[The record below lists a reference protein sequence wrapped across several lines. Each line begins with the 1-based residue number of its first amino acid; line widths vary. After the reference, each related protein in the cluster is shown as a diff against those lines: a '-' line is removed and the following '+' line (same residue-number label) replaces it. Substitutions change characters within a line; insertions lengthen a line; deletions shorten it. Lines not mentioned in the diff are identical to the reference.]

1 MTGDLMISQANSTGS
16 GPRLSIIVP
25 VYNERESMPQ
35 LLTELSHWRQL
46 GAEVLLVDGGS
57 QDGCDLEA
65 EQAGWRLI
73 RSAKGRANQMNAGA
87 AASSGQVLLFLHAD
101 TKLPPQADQLI
112 LNAIDQGAD
121 WGRFDVRIVGDS
133 LVLPVV
139 ARLMNLRS
147 RLSGIATG
155 DQGIFIR
162 RATFQQVDGFPQ
174 QRLMEDI
181 EISARL
187 RRISAPACLKQKV
200 ATSGRRWDQNGAL
213 KTILLMWR
221 LRWAYWRG
229 THPDQLA
236 ELYR

>member
-1 MTGDLMISQANSTGS
+1 MIYQANITDS
-16 GPRLSIIVP
+16 GPALSIIVP
-25 VYNERESMPQ
+25 VYNERESMP
-35 LLTELSHWRQL
+35 LLLAELAHWRQR

-65 EQAGWRLI
+65 EQEGWRLI

-87 AASSGQVLLFLHAD
+87 AASSGEVLLFLHAD

-112 LNAIDQGAD
+112 LNVIDQGAD
-121 WGRFDVRIVGDS
+121 WGRFDVRIIGDS
-133 LVLPVV
+133 LMLPVV

-147 RLSGIATG
+147 RLSAIATG

-162 RATFQQVDGFPQ
+162 RETFQQVDGFPQ

-187 RRISAPACLKQKV
+187 RRISTPACLKQKV
-200 ATSGRRWDQNGAL
+200 ETSGRRWDQNGAL

-229 THPDQLA
+229 SHPDRLA